1 VSTIAGLPFVW
12 SVAGSPVTVSLSQTV
27 MRELAALL
35 ESNTSSLAPEFG
47 GLLLGRMEIDR
58 PGLQTHVDAFEPFS
72 IEYRYGPNFVLSRSD
87 RRHLDQRLE
96 RLTRK
101 GITPVGWCRS
111 HERRGLYL
119 DQRDLELCLL
129 YFRHPASAFLLVR
142 RDENQ
147 GAQGGFFVW
156 EGDDMRRHA
165 SYGEFPLDLE
175 REPTIPAAGL
185 PPAPERASPYA
196 VYSSRKMTVNFIPR
210 AAQGIASEVL
220 AAHNAGPGS
229 GVEVGGILLGWRGP
243 DQVLIEDFEPV
254 LREHRLGSSYSLSEE
269 ERRALEETLE
279 WFRTEQGSL
288 SLLGFYRKQTRAESG
303 PDEHDRELFDRYCSG
318 PESLLL
324 LLEPDENQAIAASF
338 FVRSQGVFCPASEPI
353 AFPAES
359 PLELAVSPVE
369 APAIA
374 AGALPVLPGIPAN
387 RGVDTRPSERRYVLP
402 SPTRPSRSVEDE
414 PEERSSHRLQWF
426 AATVVLL
433 LGGAVLGYLSVGS
446 QSRPSAP
453 TPRVAV
459 PQSPATPVLPAGAA
473 TQAADRFTAPPAP
486 AAASVTEVRATLEQW
501 ARTLRSGVP
510 DAISA
515 YYSPLVAPY
524 FTKRQASVSDV
535 RRSLAQSQARYGRP
549 AILRI
554 SDIRITPLGEGRAAA
569 TFRKHWQTA
578 GPRVFAGEAE
588 DRLGLVKRQ
597 DAWKIASEQEVRV
610 FWTHRGR

>member
-1 VSTIAGLPFVW
+1 
-12 SVAGSPVTVSLSQTV
+12 

-47 GLLLGRMEIDR
+47 GLLLGRMEIDG
-58 PGLQTHVDAFEPFS
+58 PGLHTHIDAFEPFS

-87 RRHLDQRLE
+87 RRHLEQRLE

-119 DQRDLELCLL
+119 DQRDLELCQL
-129 YFRHPASAFLLVR
+129 YFRHPSSAFLLVR
-142 RDENQ
+142 RDESQ

-156 EGDDMRRHA
+156 EGNDMRRHA
-165 SYGEFPLDLE
+165 SYGEFSLDLE
-175 REPTIPAAGL
+175 RQPATPAAEL
-185 PPAPERASPYA
+185 PPAPEPAAPYA
-196 VYSSRKMTVNFIPR
+196 AYPSRKLTVNFIPR

-220 AAHNAGPGS
+220 AAHNAGSGS
-229 GVEVGGILLGWRGP
+229 GAEVGGLLLGWRGA
-243 DQVLIEDFEPV
+243 DQVLVEDFEPV
-254 LREHRLGSSYSLSEE
+254 LCDPRQGAFYSLSEE
-269 ERRALEETLE
+269 DRSGLEETLE
-279 WFRTEQGSL
+279 WFRTEHPSV
-288 SLLGFYRKQTRAESG
+288 SLLGFYRSQTRAESG
-303 PDEHDRELFDRYCSG
+303 PDEHDRDLFDRYCPGS
-318 PESLLL
+318 ESLFL
-324 LLEPDENQAIAASF
+324 LLEPDENQTIAARF
-338 FVRSQGVFCPASEPI
+338 LVRSQGVFCPASEPA
-353 AFPAES
+353 AFPVEA
-359 PLELAVSPVE
+359 PLELAVSLAEDPAA
-369 APAIA
+369 AP
-374 AGALPVLPGIPAN
+374 GALAVLPATPAN

-402 SPTRPSRSVEDE
+402 SPTRPSRSVDDE
-414 PEERSSHRLQWF
+414 PEERPARSWQWI

-446 QSRPSAP
+446 QSRPAAP
-453 TPRVAV
+453 PARVAI
-459 PQSPATPVLPAGAA
+459 PQKPAAPILPAGAPS
-473 TQAADRFTAPPAP
+473 QAADRLAAPPATP
-486 AAASVTEVRATLEQW
+486 APATSSVAEVRATLEQW

-515 YYSPLVAPY
+515 YYSPLVDPY
-524 FTKRQASVSDV
+524 FTKRQASLSDV

-588 DRLGLVKRQ
+588 DRLSLVKRQ
-597 DAWKIASEQEVRV
+597 DTWKIASEQDVRV

>member
-1 VSTIAGLPFVW
+1 
-12 SVAGSPVTVSLSQTV
+12 

-47 GLLLGRMEIDR
+47 GLLLGRMEIDG
-58 PGLQTHVDAFEPFS
+58 PGLQTHVEAFEPFS

-119 DQRDLELCLL
+119 DQRDLELCQL
-129 YFRHPASAFLLVR
+129 YFRHPSSAFLLVR
-142 RDENQ
+142 RDESL

-165 SYGEFPLDLE
+165 SYGEFSLDLE
-175 REPTIPAAGL
+175 REPATPAAEL
-185 PPAPERASPYA
+185 PRAPEPATPYA
-196 VYSSRKMTVNFIPR
+196 AYPSRKMTLNFIPR

-220 AAHNAGPGS
+220 AAHNASSGS
-229 GVEVGGILLGWRGP
+229 GTEAGGLLLGWRGA

-254 LREHRLGSSYSLSEE
+254 LCEHRQGAFYSLSEE
-269 ERRALEETLE
+269 DRSGLEETLE
-279 WFRTEQGSL
+279 WFRTEHPSV
-288 SLLGFYRKQTRAESG
+288 SLLGFYRSQTRVESG
-303 PDEHDRELFDRYCSG
+303 PDEHDRELLDRYCPGS
-318 PESLLL
+318 ESLFL
-324 LLEPDENQAIAASF
+324 LLEPDENRIAARF
-338 FVRSQGVFCPASEPI
+338 FVRSQGVFCPASEPA
-353 AFPAES
+353 AFPVER
-359 PLELAVSPVE
+359 PLELAASPVE
-369 APAIA
+369 APAA
-374 AGALPVLPGIPAN
+374 ASAILAVLPTTPAN
-387 RGVDTRPSERRYVLP
+387 RGVDTRPSERRHVLP
-402 SPTRPSRSVEDE
+402 SPTRPSRSEENE
-414 PEERSSHRLQWF
+414 PEERSMRSWGWI
-426 AATVVLL
+426 AAVVVLL

-446 QSRPSAP
+446 QSRPAAP
-453 TPRVAV
+453 PPRTAV
-459 PQSPATPVLPAGAA
+459 PPKPAAPVLPAGAPS
-473 TQAADRFTAPPAP
+473 QAADRFTASPAP
-486 AAASVTEVRATLEQW
+486 STSPVAEVRATLEQW

-515 YYSPLVAPY
+515 YYSPLVDPY
-524 FTKRQASVSDV
+524 FTKRQASLSDV

-588 DRLGLVKRQ
+588 DRLSLVKRQ
-597 DAWKIASEQEVRV
+597 DTWKIASEQDVRV